1 MILKTK
7 GIVLRTQK
15 YSETS
20 LICRI
25 LTKEKGLKSYIISGV
40 RKQNSR
46 VGASLFQLMNIL
58 DLVVYDREEKDLNRI
73 KEVKLHYV
81 YQNIP
86 YDIFKGTVGM
96 FIIEIV
102 QKTIKGQEEHTELYS
117 YLQHL
122 LEFLDQTKESISN
135 VHLHFLLEYASY
147 LGLNPTGVVSEQYP
161 YFNLETGIFCGEA
174 HQKFSLH
181 REQSQVISDLMH
193 LNVSEAHC
201 LKLSHELRSATLKSL
216 LKFYQI
222 HIENLPEINSH
233 KVLSDVLK

>member
-1 MILKTK
+1 MILKTR

-25 LTKEKGLKSYIISGV
+25 LTEEKGLKSYIISGV
-40 RKQNSR
+40 RKQNAK

-58 DLVVYDREEKDLNRI
+58 DLVAYDREGKDLNRI
-73 KEVKLHYV
+73 KEVKLNYI

-102 QKTIKGQEEHTELYS
+102 QKTIKGQEEHTELYT
-117 YLQHL
+117 YLNNL
-122 LEFLDQTKESISN
+122 LTFLDKTENSISN
-135 VHLHFLLEYASY
+135 IHLHFLLEYARY
-147 LGLNPTGVVSEQYP
+147 LGLHPTGISTDEQP
-161 YFNLETGIFCGEA
+161 YFNIETGVFCGEA
-174 HQKFSLH
+174 HHKFSLI
-181 REQSQVISDLMH
+181 REQSSVISDLLH
-193 LNVSEAHC
+193 LNLTEVHQ
-201 LKLSHELRSATLKSL
+201 LKLNNDLRSSTLKSL

-233 KVLSDVLK
+233 KVLSEVLK